1 MKIKNFIKIH
11 WFSFFLLFSR
21 SLYGAYDFESRNTIS
36 YGFKLP
42 YSIKLD
48 CEQSLRLSG
57 KEQSFKQTFTEL
69 TFKYEIINDLSVII
83 PIRYAIFDDK
93 VKSRINF
100 GGVYKIGMKPI
111 KIRFKTRYQS
121 THEKDKDPDELYRNK
136 IYAHYRLNKK
146 FEPFFTYEVFHPA
159 NSNDNSLNEYRF
171 SLGTDFDLPRKRSLK
186 LYYQFKVEDLNK
198 KSPDKAHI
206 LGLTFSLN

>member
-1 MKIKNFIKIH
+1 MEIANFIKFN
-11 WFSFFLLFSR
+11 WLLFLLLFSK
-21 SLYGAYDFESRNTIS
+21 SLFSADDFETRNTIS

-42 YSIKLD
+42 YSLKLD

-69 TFKYEIINDLSVII
+69 TFSYKIIKDLSVII

-93 VKSRINF
+93 VKNRITL
-100 GGVYKIGMKPI
+100 GGVYKIGMKPF
-111 KIRFKTRYQS
+111 KVKFKTRFQR
-121 THEKDKDPDELYRNK
+121 THEKDKEPDELYRNK
-136 IYAHYRLNKK
+136 IYAHYKLNKK
-146 FEPFFTYEVFHPA
+146 LEPFFSYEIFHPA
-159 NSNDNSLNEYRF
+159 NSNDHSLNEYRF

-198 KSPDKAHI
+198 KSPDEAHI
-206 LGLTFSLN
+206 MGLTFSLN

>member
-1 MKIKNFIKIH
+1 MKIESFIKIH

-21 SLYGAYDFESRNTIS
+21 LLYGAEDFESRNTIS

-48 CEQSLRLSG
+48 CKQSLRLSG

-69 TFKYEIINDLSVII
+69 TFKYEIIDDLSVII

-93 VKSRINF
+93 VKSRITF

-159 NSNDNSLNEYRF
+159 DSNDNSLNEYRF

>member
-1 MKIKNFIKIH
+1 MKIENFVMIH
-11 WFSFFLLFSR
+11 WFSFFLLLLG
-21 SLYGAYDFESRNTIS
+21 SLFGADEFESRSTVS

-42 YSIKLD
+42 YSLKLG

-57 KEQSFKQTFTEL
+57 KEQSFKQTFTQL
-69 TFKYEIINDLSVII
+69 TFKYEIIDDLSVII

-93 VKSRINF
+93 VKNRITF
-100 GGVYKIGMKPI
+100 GGVYKTGIKPI
-111 KIRFKTRYQS
+111 KIRFKTRFQS
-121 THEKDKDPDELYRNK
+121 THEKDKDPDEMYRNK

>member
-1 MKIKNFIKIH
+1 MKIENFLKTH
-11 WFSFFLLFSR
+11 WFPLFLLLTR
-21 SLYGAYDFESRNTIS
+21 SLFGADDFESRNTIS

-48 CEQSLRLSG
+48 CKQSLRLSG

-69 TFKYEIINDLSVII
+69 TFKYEIIDDLSVII
-83 PIRYAIFDDK
+83 PIRYAKFDDK
-93 VKSRINF
+93 VKNRISF

-111 KIRFKTRYQS
+111 KIRFKTRFQS

-159 NSNDNSLNEYRF
+159 DSNNNSLNEYRF

-206 LGLTFSLN
+206 MGITFSFN

>member
-1 MKIKNFIKIH
+1 M
-11 WFSFFLLFSR
+11 
-21 SLYGAYDFESRNTIS
+21 
-36 YGFKLP
+36 
-42 YSIKLD
+42 
-48 CEQSLRLSG
+48 RLSG

-69 TFKYEIINDLSVII
+69 TFKYEIIDDLSVII

-93 VKSRINF
+93 VKGRITF

-121 THEKDKDPDELYRNK
+121 THEKDKDSDELYRNK

>member
-1 MKIKNFIKIH
+1 MKIASLIKFN
-11 WFSFFLLFSR
+11 WLLFLLLFSK
-21 SLYGAYDFESRNTIS
+21 SLFSADDFESRSTIS

-69 TFKYEIINDLSVII
+69 TFSYKIINNISVII

-93 VKSRINF
+93 VKNRISL
-100 GGVYKIGMKPI
+100 GGIFKIRMKPI
-111 KIRFKTRYQS
+111 KIRFKSRFQS

-136 IYAHYRLNKK
+136 LYAQYRLSKK

-159 NSNDNSLNEYRF
+159 NSNDHSLNEYRF

-198 KSPDKAHI
+198 KSPDEAHI
-206 LGLTFSLN
+206 MGLTFSLN

>member
-1 MKIKNFIKIH
+1 MKLENLIKFRR
-11 WFSFFLLFSR
+11 FPFFLLLSG
-21 SLYGAYDFESRNTIS
+21 SLFGAVDFESRSTVS

-48 CEQSLRLSG
+48 CKQSLRLSG

-69 TFKYEIINDLSVII
+69 TFKYEIIDDLSVII

-93 VKSRINF
+93 VKNRITF
-100 GGVYKIGMKPI
+100 GGIYKIGMKPI

-198 KSPDKAHI
+198 KSPDKVHI

>member
-1 MKIKNFIKIH
+1 MKIGNSIKLD
-11 WFSFFLLFSR
+11 WLLFL
-21 SLYGAYDFESRNTIS
+21 SLFSKQLFSADDFESRNTIS

-69 TFKYEIINDLSVII
+69 TFKYEIIDDLSVII

-93 VKSRINF
+93 VKNRITL
-100 GGVYKIGMKPI
+100 GGIYKIRMKPI
-111 KIRFKTRYQS
+111 KIRFKSRYQS

-159 NSNDNSLNEYRF
+159 NSNDKLLNEYRF

-206 LGLTFSLN
+206 MGLTLNLN

>member
-1 MKIKNFIKIH
+1 MRIENFIKIH
-11 WFSFFLLFSR
+11 WFPFFLLLSG
-21 SLYGAYDFESRNTIS
+21 SLFGADDFESRSTVS

-42 YSIKLD
+42 YSLKLG

-69 TFKYEIINDLSVII
+69 TFKYEIIDDLSVII

-93 VKSRINF
+93 VKSRITF
-100 GGVYKIGMKPI
+100 GGVYKTGIKPI
-111 KIRFKTRYQS
+111 KIRFKTRFQS

-206 LGLTFSLN
+206 MGLTLNLN

>member
-1 MKIKNFIKIH
+1 MKIESFIKIH
-11 WFSFFLLFSR
+11 WFPFFLLFLR
-21 SLYGAYDFESRNTIS
+21 SLYGADDFESRNTIS

-69 TFKYEIINDLSVII
+69 TFKYEIIDDLSVII
-83 PIRYAIFDDK
+83 PIRYAIFHDK
-93 VKSRINF
+93 VKSRITF

-198 KSPDKAHI
+198 KSPDEVHI
-206 LGLTFSLN
+206 MGLTLSLN

>member
-1 MKIKNFIKIH
+1 MKIESFIKIQ
-11 WFSFFLLFSR
+11 WFPFFLLFSR
-21 SLYGAYDFESRNTIS
+21 LLFGADDFESRNTIS

-42 YSIKLD
+42 YSLKLD

-69 TFKYEIINDLSVII
+69 TFKYEIIDDLSVII

-93 VKSRINF
+93 VKNRITF
-100 GGVYKIGMKPI
+100 GGVYKTGMKPI
-111 KIRFKTRYQS
+111 KIRFKTRFQS

-206 LGLTFSLN
+206 MGLTLNLN

>member
-1 MKIKNFIKIH
+1 MKIASLIKFN
-11 WFSFFLLFSR
+11 WLLFLLLFSK
-21 SLYGAYDFESRNTIS
+21 SLFSADDFETRNTIS

-42 YSIKLD
+42 YSLKLD

-69 TFKYEIINDLSVII
+69 TFSYKIIKDLSVII

-93 VKSRINF
+93 VKNRISL
-100 GGVYKIGMKPI
+100 GGLYKIRMKPF
-111 KIRFKTRYQS
+111 KVKFKTRFQR
-121 THEKDKDPDELYRNK
+121 THEKDKEPDELYRNK
-136 IYAHYRLNKK
+136 IYAHYKLNKK
-146 FEPFFTYEVFHPA
+146 LEPFFSYEIFHPA
-159 NSNDNSLNEYRF
+159 NSNDHSLNEYRF

-198 KSPDKAHI
+198 KSPDEAHI
-206 LGLTFSLN
+206 VGLTLSLN

>member
-1 MKIKNFIKIH
+1 MKIESFIKIH

-21 SLYGAYDFESRNTIS
+21 LLYGAEDFESRNTIS

-48 CEQSLRLSG
+48 CKQSLRLSG

-69 TFKYEIINDLSVII
+69 TFKYEIIDDLSVII

-93 VKSRINF
+93 VKNRITF

-198 KSPDKAHI
+198 KSLDKAHI

>member
-1 MKIKNFIKIH
+1 MKIESFIKIQ
-11 WFSFFLLFSR
+11 WFPFFLLFSR
-21 SLYGAYDFESRNTIS
+21 LLFGADDFESRNTIS

-42 YSIKLD
+42 YSLKLD

-69 TFKYEIINDLSVII
+69 TFKYEIIDDLSVII
-83 PIRYAIFDDK
+83 PVRYAIFDDK
-93 VKSRINF
+93 VKNRISL
-100 GGVYKIGMKPI
+100 GGIYKIRMKPI
-111 KIRFKTRYQS
+111 KISFKSRFQS

-146 FEPFFTYEVFHPA
+146 FEPFFTYEVFHPT
-159 NSNDNSLNEYRF
+159 NSNDKSLNEYRF

>member
-1 MKIKNFIKIH
+1 MKIESFIKIH
-11 WFSFFLLFSR
+11 WFSFFLLSSR
-21 SLYGAYDFESRNTIS
+21 LLYGAEDFDSRNTIS

-48 CEQSLRLSG
+48 CKQSLRLSG

-69 TFKYEIINDLSVII
+69 TFKYEIIDDLSVII

-93 VKSRINF
+93 VKNRITF

-186 LYYQFKVEDLNK
+186 LYYLFKVEDLNK

-206 LGLTFSLN
+206 IGLTLNLN

>member
-1 MKIKNFIKIH
+1 M
-11 WFSFFLLFSR
+11 
-21 SLYGAYDFESRNTIS
+21 
-36 YGFKLP
+36 
-42 YSIKLD
+42 
-48 CEQSLRLSG
+48 RLSG

-69 TFKYEIINDLSVII
+69 TFKYEIIDDLSVII
-83 PIRYAIFDDK
+83 PIRYAILDDK
-93 VKSRINF
+93 VKNRITF
-100 GGVYKIGMKPI
+100 GGVYKTGIKPI
-111 KIRFKTRYQS
+111 KIRFKTRFQS

>member
-1 MKIKNFIKIH
+1 MKIESFINIH
-11 WFSFFLLFSR
+11 WFSFFLLFLR
-21 SLYGAYDFESRNTIS
+21 LLYGADDFESRNTIS

-42 YSIKLD
+42 SSIKLD
-48 CEQSLRLSG
+48 CKQSLRLSG

-69 TFKYEIINDLSVII
+69 TFKYEIIDDLSVII
-83 PIRYAIFDDK
+83 PIRYSIFDDK
-93 VKSRINF
+93 VKSRITF

-146 FEPFFTYEVFHPA
+146 FEPFFTFEVFHPA

>member
-1 MKIKNFIKIH
+1 MKIESFIKIH
-11 WFSFFLLFSR
+11 WFPFFLLFLR
-21 SLYGAYDFESRNTIS
+21 SLYGADDFESRNTIS

-57 KEQSFKQTFTEL
+57 KEQFFKQTFTEL
-69 TFKYEIINDLSVII
+69 TFKFEIIDDLSVII

-93 VKSRINF
+93 VKNRITI
-100 GGVYKIGMKPI
+100 GGTYKIGMKPI
-111 KIRFKTRYQS
+111 KIRFKTRFQR

-146 FEPFFTYEVFHPA
+146 LEPFFSYEVFHPA

-186 LYYQFKVEDLNK
+186 LYYQLKVEDLNK

>member
-1 MKIKNFIKIH
+1 MKIESFIKIH
-11 WFSFFLLFSR
+11 WFPFLLLLLR
-21 SLYGAYDFESRNTIS
+21 SLYGADDFESRNTIS

-42 YSIKLD
+42 YTIKLD
-48 CEQSLRLSG
+48 CKQSLRLSG
-57 KEQSFKQTFTEL
+57 KEQSFKQTFTQL
-69 TFKYEIINDLSVII
+69 TFKYEIIDDLSVII

-93 VKSRINF
+93 VKSRITF
-100 GGVYKIGMKPI
+100 GGVYEIGMKPI

-146 FEPFFTYEVFHPA
+146 FEPFFTFEVFHPA
-159 NSNDNSLNEYRF
+159 NSNDHSLNEYRF

-186 LYYQFKVEDLNK
+186 LYYLFKVEDLNK

-206 LGLTFSLN
+206 MGLTLNLN